1 MRMSN
6 RYLYGIAIF
15 TLLTTPFF
23 WSCRD
28 EKPENAKPVVVSKKI
43 PDQGKAKA
51 DSPEDQAKK
60 GEVPNTPPE
69 TAAPEG
75 PTTAERIYDPKNRVN
90 PFTPLFRP
98 NQDKEVSQAGLSK
111 SRKRMPQTP
120 LERISLEQLQLK
132 AVIRA
137 PSGNR
142 ALVEDNSGKGYIIKN
157 GTYIGLNAGIVTQ
170 INTESVIVEEEIENL
185 MGELV
190 LQNTEIKLQ
199 KKTGE

>member
-43 PDQGKAKA
+43 PDKGRVKMVSSEDKAKK
-51 DSPEDQAKK
+51 DEM
-60 GEVPNTPPE
+60 PNKPPG
-69 TAAPEG
+69 TATSEEG
-75 PTTAERIYDPKNRVN
+75 GKAERIYDPKNRVN
-90 PFTPLFRP
+90 PFAPLFRP
-98 NQDKEVSQAGLSK
+98 NQGKEVSQASLSK
-111 SRKRMPQTP
+111 SRKRVPQTP
-120 LERISLEQLQLK
+120 LERISLEQLLLK

-170 INTESVIVEEEIENL
+170 INTDSVVVEEEIENL